1 MDAAN
6 TNAGQAGT
14 AGAKA
19 TLYVIPGSHACRAGM
34 LMLEHKRIPFRTVE
48 LFTGAHP
55 YLLRLLG
62 FPGNK
67 QPIRTVDG
75 RTHRSL
81 ALIDRLGT
89 VPALRFGSER
99 VQTNR
104 AIARFLDRVQ
114 PQPPLFPADPER
126 RAAVEQAERWGDEVL
141 QMAARRIALAAAAR
155 DTAEIHD
162 RGGSGRLGA
171 LLSHHHAI
179 RAVHG
184 QVAARVAFRANPD
197 TEPKLLA
204 ELPQMLDHV
213 DQLIDAGVLNGA
225 ELGAADFM
233 IAPSIALLS
242 YRLDLRDEIAA
253 RPAGAMIDR
262 ILPMPP
268 AVAAAAA

>member
-155 DTAEIHD
+155 DTAEMYDH
-162 RGGSGRLGA
+162 GGSGRLGA
-171 LLSHHHAI
+171 LLSHNRAI
-179 RAVHG
+179 RTVHG
-184 QVAARVAFRANPD
+184 HVAARVAFRANAD
-197 TEPKLLA
+197 TEPKMLA

-262 ILPMPP
+262 ILPIPP
-268 AVAAAAA
+268 AAAAAAA